1 MRWFIILVISV
12 VRAAE
17 GFSLLEE
24 DAQAG
29 STKGRGFLEGSI
41 DGSSVPGESDKGRER
56 FTDWFPEEGMREIE
70 KEIHVR
76 PIVAGLT

>member
-17 GFSLLEE
+17 GAF
-24 DAQAG
+24 G
-29 STKGRGFLEGSI
+29 GGFLEGSI